1 MWGNDM
7 DRILSEYPKRV
18 VPAHTAVV
26 VVDMQND
33 FCAQGGYIDRK
44 FGCDAAAN
52 EALART
58 NMALVDAA
66 RDVGTMVVWVR
77 AIYDPKYLTAPMLTR
92 MGAGGAE
99 PRCEEGSW
107 GADFFM
113 VEPAEGEFVVDKHRY
128 SAFSGTG
135 LDGILREHGIRTL
148 VVTGVATNICV
159 DSTLRDGFNHG
170 YYIVVPRDCVAAHD
184 SELHEATLSN
194 VAFLLGDV
202 TTADE
207 LIGLW
212 RGSVAGLK
220 KAG

>member
-1 MWGNDM
+1 
-7 DRILSEYPKRV
+7 
-18 VPAHTAVV
+18 
-26 VVDMQND
+26 
-33 FCAQGGYIDRK
+33 
-44 FGCDAAAN
+44 
-52 EALART
+52 
-58 NMALVDAA
+58 
-66 RDVGTMVVWVR
+66 
-77 AIYDPKYLTAPMLTR
+77 
-92 MGAGGAE
+92 
-99 PRCEEGSW
+99 
-107 GADFFM
+107 M
-113 VEPAEGEFVVDKHRY
+113 VEPAEGEFVVDKHCY

-135 LDGILREHGIRTL
+135 LDGILREHSIRTL

>member
-1 MWGNDM
+1 M
-7 DRILSEYPKRV
+7 DRILSEYPERV

-52 EALART
+52 EKLART
-58 NMALVDAA
+58 NMALVEAA
-66 RDVGTMVVWVR
+66 RDAGAMVVWVR

-92 MGAGGAE
+92 MQATAAE
-99 PRCEEGSW
+99 ERCEEGSW

-113 VEPAEGEFVVDKHRY
+113 VEPQEGEFVVDKHRY

-170 YYIVVPRDCVAAHD
+170 YYIVVPSDCVAAHD
-184 SELHEATLSN
+184 SELHEATLKN
-194 VAFLLGDV
+194 VAFMLGDV
-202 TTADE
+202 TMADD
-207 LIGLW
+207 LIGVW
-212 RGSVAGLK
+212 RGSAAKLK